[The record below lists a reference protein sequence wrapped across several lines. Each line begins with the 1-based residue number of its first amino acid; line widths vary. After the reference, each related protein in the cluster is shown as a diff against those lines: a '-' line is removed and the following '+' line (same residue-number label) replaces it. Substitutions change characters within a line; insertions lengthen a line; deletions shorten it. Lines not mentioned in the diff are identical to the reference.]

1 VRSLADDPRPA
12 EVRAAEALLRARARR
27 YANVAEA
34 ESAVAATVITFQ
46 RGSSRYG
53 IALAELCEIRP
64 LSGFCALPGARRAVP
79 GVIHY
84 RGELLTLVELT
95 ALLSNDA
102 ASGEPRWVLVSE
114 RAGERIGLMAD
125 EVLDV
130 VELAV
135 GAVHA
140 LPLTLGDVS
149 DVFRGATT
157 DGVLVIDAAHLF
169 QTPQLASVL

>member
-1 VRSLADDPRPA
+1 VRSLADDQPPA
-12 EVRAAEALLRARARR
+12 EMRAAQALLRARARR

-34 ESAVAATVITFQ
+34 ESTVAATVVTFQ

-53 IALAELCEIRP
+53 ISLAELCEIRQ
-64 LSGFCALPGARRAVP
+64 LSNWCALPGARRAVP
-79 GVIHY
+79 GVTHY

-95 ALLSNDA
+95 ALLSNEPA
-102 ASGEPRWVLVSE
+102 FGEPRWVLVSE
-114 RAGERIGLMAD
+114 RAGERIGLLAD

-130 VELAV
+130 VELEV

-149 DVFRGATT
+149 DVFRGATA
-157 DGVLVIDAAHLF
+157 DGVLVIDAVHLF

>member
-1 VRSLADDPRPA
+1 MRSLGDDQIPA
-12 EVRAAEALLRARARR
+12 EVRAAQALLRARARR
-27 YANVAEA
+27 YANVTAA
-34 ESAVAATVITFQ
+34 ESTVVSTVITFQ

-53 IALAELCEIRP
+53 VALTELCEIRP
-64 LSGFCALPGARRAVP
+64 LSGFCSLPGARRAVP
-79 GVIHY
+79 GVMHY

-95 ALLSNDA
+95 ALLSNEP
-102 ASGEPRWVLVSE
+102 ASSEPLWVLVSE
-114 RAGERIGLMAD
+114 RAGERIGLLAD

-130 VELAV
+130 VELEV
-135 GAVHA
+135 GSVHA

-149 DVFRGATT
+149 DVFRGATS